1 MICFSDFVFV
11 IFNINISK
19 YKKKIKNIDVLILHR
34 LLQVCPAYHNLG
46 KPWIYLGV
54 CTLLIDTAPLLE
66 LNYAIFD
73 SVTPPSKF
81 QILLLFAFYF
91 GLV

>member
-1 MICFSDFVFV
+1 MICFSDFVFF
-11 IFNINISK
+11 IFNIKIQ
-19 YKKKIKNIDVLILHR
+19 KKIKNIDVLILHR